1 MAKYVGKRV
10 VPIHCGIWDQNKEY
24 EMLSIVLDEE
34 NGNSYIARKV
44 VPVGIMLTNSEYWI
58 LYSLFSQQVE
68 ITRAEFEERQEEI
81 ERDNAETLGQIRA
94 DNDATEQ
101 AIMEDND
108 ATELAIRESNAATAQ
123 TISQNNANTLH
134 QIQVDNDETET
145 AIRQNNETTA
155 QAIAQNNLDT
165 LRQIQE
171 DNDAT
176 VQAIRED
183 NDATEQAIKED
194 NTATKEHVEE
204 VTDAALSAMNQ
215 VKQAVDATKAAL
227 TARMDTIAGQ
237 ATSDNEVLDARVDFR
252 NNSHENL
259 GQHLRTIER
268 ELKDEHEALFAYSR
282 NLLDVSAMIPG
293 HYVNQ
298 YTGRVENNAAHSV
311 TELMEIESNT
321 TFTYS
326 SKFDLYGS
334 LRVAF
339 YDGEKNYISGVLSE
353 TTFTSPANAV
363 YMRLSDM
370 TGYLEDDA
378 QLELGSERTDYVPYS
393 RKIDSDLIQSYTKD
407 EADALLLALRNRIIE
422 PGNTTFFWAS
432 QNLFDKDAVTRGY
445 FIHQGTGELQVNAA
459 HVCSD
464 FIEVDP
470 NSDYTFSGDPGQAL
484 RYAFYDV
491 DHDYITGAWNPDGI
505 TPYTVTS
512 PAGAAYIRFSL
523 YGTVFDRGGH
533 QLEKGDEA
541 TAYTEYGSAHLISAF
556 APVKETFL
564 LNLPTKLY
572 ALVGEEL
579 NIYFDNL
586 VDGHDTDYVFDVE
599 SNVGMQLE
607 RCFRFE
613 PTAAGSYPI
622 AISATNRDGVTVRK
636 NSTIYVA
643 AAGAGSGVSRSLIVL
658 GDSTTNNG
666 IAITK
671 LNNNFSGDA
680 MHLETIGTRGTGI
693 NMHEGRSGWTFRNC
707 FSVQIDSGAPDVF
720 NPFYNPDT
728 QTFDAAY
735 YFANSG
741 VAKPD
746 WFFINLGIND
756 VFSYSQDSVLA
767 GIIDDLNSMCDAMIL
782 SIKEA
787 SPDTKI
793 GVVLTIPPN
802 YSQDAFG
809 KAYKCAQ
816 NRARYKRNN
825 VIWVNNQIERYEN
838 REEEGIYLVPVHTN
852 LDTKYN
858 MGMETNYHNKR
869 NTSMTYE
876 SPIQNGGVHPV
887 DSGYWQI
894 ADIYWFFLKNMEA
907 Q

>member
-10 VPIHCGIWDQNKEY
+10 VPKHCGAWTKNREY
-24 EMLSIVLDEE
+24 EMLSIVLDEASGE
-34 NGNSYIARKV
+34 SYISRRV
-44 VPVGIMLTNSEYWI
+44 VPAGTLLTDEYYWSI
-58 LYSLFSQQVE
+58 CSLFSQQIADMGE
-68 ITRAEFEERQEEI
+68 EFEERQTQI
-81 ERDNAETLGQIRA
+81 SQNNAETLHQIRA
-94 DNDATEQ
+94 DNDATE
-101 AIMEDND
+101 
-108 ATELAIRESNAATAQ
+108 
-123 TISQNNANTLH
+123 
-134 QIQVDNDETET
+134 T
-145 AIRQNNETTA
+145 AIRQ
-155 QAIAQNNLDT
+155 
-165 LRQIQE
+165 
-171 DNDAT
+171 
-176 VQAIRED
+176 D
-183 NDATEQAIKED
+183 NDATEQAINQD
-194 NTATKEHVEE
+194 NSNTRQHVDTTVAE
-204 VTDAALSAMNQ
+204 AIANLSAGRAQMN
-215 VKQAVDATKAAL
+215 ATNEAL
-227 TARMDTIAGQ
+227 TARMDAIVGG
-237 ATSDNEVLDARVDFR
+237 ATDDTEILDARVDFR
-252 NNSHENL
+252 NKTHENL
-259 GQHLRTIER
+259 GLHLRTIEK
-268 ELKDEHEALFAYSR
+268 ELKDEHEEMFVYSR

-293 HYVNQ
+293 YFVNQ
-298 YTGRVENNAAHSV
+298 LSGRIEGNAGHSV
-311 TELMEIESNT
+311 TDLLEVKPNT

-326 SKFDLYGS
+326 TKFNLYGS

-339 YDGEKNYISGVLSE
+339 YDGEKNFISGVFTD

-370 TGYLEDDA
+370 TSYLEDNA
-378 QLELGSERTDYVPYS
+378 QLEYGSERTDYVPYS
-393 RKIDSDLIQSYTKD
+393 RRIDSSLIQSYTKD
-407 EADALLLALRNRIIE
+407 ETDALVLAVRNRKIE

-432 QNLFDKDAVTRGY
+432 QNLFDKNAVIRGY
-445 FIHQGTGELQVNAA
+445 FIHQGTGEIQENAA
-459 HVCSD
+459 HVCTD

-470 NSDYTFSGDPGQAL
+470 NTDYTFSGDLGQAL
-484 RYAFYDV
+484 RYAFYDI
-491 DHDYITGAWNPDGI
+491 DYDYITGAWNPDGI
-505 TPYTVTS
+505 TPYTITS

-541 TAYTEYGSAHLISAF
+541 TVYTEYGSAHLLSEY
-556 APVKETFL
+556 APVKDTFM

-613 PTAAGSYPI
+613 PTEAGSYGI

-643 AAGAGSGVSRSLIVL
+643 ATGAGSGVSRSLIVL

-680 MHLETIGTRGTGI
+680 MNFETIGTRGTGA
-693 NMHEGRSGWTFRNC
+693 NMHEGRSGWTFRNY
-707 FSVQIDSGAPDVF
+707 FNVQIDSGAPDVF

-767 GIIDDLNSMCDAMIL
+767 GIIDGLNSMCDMMIS

-787 SPDTKI
+787 SPNTKI

-809 KAYKCAQ
+809 KAYKCGQ

-825 VIWVNNQIERYEN
+825 VIWVDNQIKRYEN
-838 REEEGIYLVPVHTN
+838 REDEGIYLIPVHTN

-869 NTSMTYE
+869 NTTMTYE
-876 SPIQNGGVHPV
+876 SPIRNGGVHPV

-907 Q
+907 

>member
-10 VPIHCGIWDQNKEY
+10 VPKHCGAWTKNKEY
-24 EMLSIVLDEE
+24 EMLSIVLDEASGE
-34 NGNSYIARKV
+34 SYISRRV
-44 VPVGIMLTNSEYWI
+44 VPAGTLLTDEYYWSI
-58 LYSLFSQQVE
+58 CSLFSQQIADMGE
-68 ITRAEFEERQEEI
+68 EFEERQTQI
-81 ERDNAETLGQIRA
+81 SQNNAETLRQIRA

-101 AIMEDND
+101 AI
-108 ATELAIRESNAATAQ
+108 
-123 TISQNNANTLH
+123 
-134 QIQVDNDETET
+134 
-145 AIRQNNETTA
+145 RQ
-155 QAIAQNNLDT
+155 
-165 LRQIQE
+165 
-171 DNDAT
+171 
-176 VQAIRED
+176 D
-183 NDATEQAIKED
+183 NDATEQAINQD
-194 NTATKEHVEE
+194 NADTRQHVDNAVAE
-204 VTDAALSAMNQ
+204 AIANLSAGRAQMN
-215 VKQAVDATKAAL
+215 TTNEAL
-227 TARMDTIAGQ
+227 TARMDAIVGG
-237 ATSDNEVLDARVDFR
+237 ATDDTEILDARVDFR
-252 NNSHENL
+252 NKTHENL
-259 GQHLRTIER
+259 GLHLRTIEK
-268 ELKDEHEALFAYSR
+268 ELKDEHEEMFVYSR

-293 HYVNQ
+293 YFVNQ
-298 YTGRVENNAAHSV
+298 LSGRIEGNAGHSV
-311 TELMEIESNT
+311 TDLLEVKPNT

-326 SKFDLYGS
+326 TKFNLYGS

-339 YDGEKNYISGVLSE
+339 YDGEKNFISGVFTD

-370 TGYLEDDA
+370 TSYLEDNA
-378 QLELGSERTDYVPYS
+378 QLEYGSERTDYVPYS
-393 RKIDSDLIQSYTKD
+393 RRIDSSLIQSYTKD
-407 EADALLLALRNRIIE
+407 ETDALVLAVRNRKIE

-432 QNLFDKDAVTRGY
+432 QNLFDKNAVIRGY
-445 FIHQGTGELQVNAA
+445 FIHQGTGEIQENAA
-459 HVCSD
+459 HVCTD

-470 NSDYTFSGDPGQAL
+470 NTDYTFSGDLGQAL
-484 RYAFYDV
+484 RYAFYDI
-491 DHDYITGAWNPDGI
+491 DRDYITGAWNPDGI
-505 TPYTVTS
+505 TPYTITS

-541 TAYTEYGSAHLISAF
+541 TVYTEYGSAHLLSEY
-556 APVKETFL
+556 APVKDTFM

-599 SNVGMQLE
+599 SNVGMHLE

-613 PTAAGSYPI
+613 PTEAGSYGI

-636 NSTIYVA
+636 NSTIHVA

-680 MHLETIGTRGTGI
+680 MNLETIGTRGTGT
-693 NMHEGRSGWTFRNC
+693 NMHEGRSGWTFRNY
-707 FSVQIDSGAPDVF
+707 FNVQIDSGAPDVF

-767 GIIDDLNSMCDAMIL
+767 GIIDGLNSMCDTMIS

-787 SPDTKI
+787 SPNTKI

-809 KAYKCAQ
+809 KAYKCGQ

-825 VIWVNNQIERYEN
+825 VIWVDNQIKRYDN
-838 REEEGIYLVPVHTN
+838 REDEGIYLIPVHTN

-869 NTSMTYE
+869 NTTMTYE
-876 SPIQNGGVHPV
+876 SPIRNGGVHPV
-887 DSGYWQI
+887 NSGYWQI
-894 ADIYWFFLKNMEA
+894 AEIHWFFFKNMKA
-907 Q
+907 